1 MRKAFVRM
9 FRGAYLSAKKYRG
22 RVGSS
27 FRRNIVVSP
36 QAVHAFK
43 KRQAPLFFRHG
54 QDGRAA
60 TLLLEFAYRT
70 SSMETIED
78 AKEICKHT
86 FQLLGSDKTSIGK
99 RIPWHTDF
107 KSGYTWPLK
116 YYLDMFPVAPI
127 NSAAYEKGEYDVKI
141 PYELSRFQHLP
152 TLGKAYWLSGDEKY
166 AREFI
171 DEINDWIE
179 NNPYPYGVNWTCSM
193 DIAIRAVNWVWGFY
207 FFKDSPEI
215 TDEFL
220 WNFLN
225 SLLHHGKHIEE
236 NLERTSRTAELVNT
250 VLVHGRLNLN
260 TLRSA
265 WRGINTNHY
274 LSDVVGLV
282 YLGILFPEI
291 EDAKRWRD
299 FGIREL
305 ISEMRNQVYPDGADY
320 EGSISYH
327 RLVTELFL
335 SATLLCLK
343 NNVAFPAWYMERL
356 ERMVEFVMYY
366 TKPDGTAPQIGDN
379 DDGRLHILSNYGNW
393 NRLDHRY
400 LLSIGAV
407 LFNRADFKDA
417 AGEFHEEAFWLVGE
431 EGLEKFKELPDKKTP
446 VNSKASVEGGFYIMR
461 QNNHYMIVDC
471 VMHNRRAS
479 SGHKHNSLLSFEL
492 FAYDKTFIV
501 DPGAYIYTADK
512 EMRNLFR
519 STKYHNTVV
528 VDGEEQNRI
537 DENELFKIEPDATVT
552 VSRWEST
559 PGYDVLIMEH
569 NGYGRLKNPVIHQ
582 REILFNKAK
591 GFWLVRDTLNG
602 DGQHQYDLYF
612 HFAPIEIEFDRDL
625 PMAIKTKTNGA
636 NFAVIPLYREGVSV
650 EVTRGW
656 VSYQYGVKVE
666 APIVRYHKKGGHQI
680 TFCNILCPYVGSINL
695 SKFLQQVQS
704 EPAWHTSKE

>member
-1 MRKAFVRM
+1 M
-9 FRGAYLSAKKYRG
+9 
-22 RVGSS
+22 
-27 FRRNIVVSP
+27 VSP
-36 QAVHAFK
+36 QTVHAFK

-60 TLLLEFAYRT
+60 TLLWEFTYRL

-107 KSGYTWPLK
+107 KTGHSWPLK
-116 YYLDMFPVAPI
+116 YYLDLIPI
-127 NSAAYEKGEYDVKI
+127 ELEEKKLKYDVKI

-152 TLGKAYWLSGDEKY
+152 TLGKVYWFSGEEKY
-166 AREFI
+166 TREFVE
-171 DEINDWIE
+171 EISDWME
-179 NNPYPYGVNWTCSM
+179 KNPYPYGVNWTCSM
-193 DIAIRAVNWVWGFY
+193 DIAIRLVNWIWGFY

-215 TDEFL
+215 SDQFL
-220 WNFLN
+220 LNFLS
-225 SLLHHGKHIEE
+225 SLLRHGKHIEE
-236 NLERTSRTAELVNT
+236 NLERTSRAAELVNS
-250 VLVHGRLNLN
+250 VLVHGRLNLD

-265 WRGINTNHY
+265 WRGVNTNHY
-274 LSDVVGLV
+274 LSDIVGLV
-282 YLGILFPEI
+282 YLGIVLPEL

-299 FGIREL
+299 FGIKDL
-305 ISEMRNQVYPDGADY
+305 INEMGKQVFPDGVDY

-343 NNVAFPAWYMERL
+343 NNVSFPTWYMERL
-356 ERMVEFVMYY
+356 ERMFEFVMYY

-407 LFNRADFKDA
+407 LFNRPDFKDA

-431 EGLEKFKELPDKKTP
+431 GGLKKFKELPDQKVPFK
-446 VNSKASVEGGFYIMR
+446 SKAFVEGGFYIMR
-461 QNNHYMIVDC
+461 RDSLYMIVDC
-471 VMHNRRAS
+471 ITHNRRAS
-479 SGHKHNSLLSFEL
+479 SGHKHNSLLSFDL

-501 DPGAYIYTADK
+501 DPGAYIYTADS

-528 VDGEEQNRI
+528 VGGEEQNRI
-537 DENELFKIEPDATVT
+537 DKNELFKLEPDASVR
-552 VSRWEST
+552 VNKWEST
-559 PGYDVLIMEH
+559 PEYDVLIAEH
-569 NGYGRLKNPVIHQ
+569 NGYGRLKSPVIHQ
-582 REILFNKAK
+582 REIFFNKTE
-591 GFWLVRDTLNG
+591 GFWIVKDILNG
-602 DGQHQYDLYF
+602 EGDHEYDLYL
-612 HFAPIEIEFDRDL
+612 HFAPIEIEFDKDL
-625 PMAIKTKTNGA
+625 PLVIKTKANGA
-636 NFAVIPLYREGVSV
+636 NLAVIPLNTEGVSV
-650 EVTRGW
+650 EVTKGW
-656 VSYQYGVKVE
+656 VSYRYGVKVE
-666 APIVRYHKKGGHQI
+666 APIVRYHKKGGHQT
-680 TFCNILCPYVGSINL
+680 TFCNILCPYVRSINL

-704 EPAWHTSKE
+704 EPAWYTSKE